1 MQITYSD
8 KLKQYMQQKNLT
20 HIEIG
25 VVDTSGCCSGY
36 SEIFVNFVT
45 EKDMPKLKGKILRT
59 LTGEIGD
66 ILITSRTIELS
77 DTIHL
82 DLKSFLGV
90 KHITVTGVSVWRI

>member
-8 KLKQYMQQKNLT
+8 KLKQYMQQKNLN

-25 VVDTSGCCSGY
+25 VVDVSCCCSGY
-36 SEIFVNFVT
+36 SEIFVNFVAD
-45 EKDMPKLKGKILRT
+45 KDMPKLEGKILRT

-66 ILITSRTIELS
+66 IFITARTVELD
-77 DTIHL
+77 DTIHF

-90 KHITVTGVSVWRI
+90 KDISVTGVRAWKI

>member
-25 VVDTSGCCSGY
+25 VIDATGCCSGY
-36 SEIFVNFVT
+36 SEIVVNFVA

-66 ILITSRTIELS
+66 ILITARSVELD
-77 DTIHL
+77 DTIHF
-82 DLKSFLGV
+82 DLKTFLGV
-90 KHITVTGVSVWRI
+90 KDISVTGVRAWKI